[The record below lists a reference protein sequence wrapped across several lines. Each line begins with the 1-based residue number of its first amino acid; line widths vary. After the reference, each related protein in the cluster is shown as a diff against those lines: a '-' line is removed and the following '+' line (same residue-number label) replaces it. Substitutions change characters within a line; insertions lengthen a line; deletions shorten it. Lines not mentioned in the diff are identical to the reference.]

1 MAICTDSTEG
11 TIIMSRQNHQ
21 KGAHD
26 SIILTA
32 ICNDNTKGTSGGYK
46 GAQQQLLCAS
56 KHLAQQS
63 AYTDTHTHTQ
73 PRCRHKYMPEGTGN
87 TISLHTQTYAR
98 THAAM
103 CADTRLADSR
113 PLHCTAWQACREQGE
128 QGGGART
135 TGRAKWFLLA
145 SNIQTAVPF
154 TAPHGWPAGSKGSK
168 EVGHAQLTGQN

>member
-103 CADTRLADSR
+103 CADTSACQKAQGTLYHPSLRFTFVLCRSK
-113 PLHCTAWQACREQGE
+113 HQAQ
-128 QGGGART
+128 
-135 TGRAKWFLLA
+135 
-145 SNIQTAVPF
+145 
-154 TAPHGWPAGSKGSK
+154 
-168 EVGHAQLTGQN
+168 